1 MTTKHTPD
9 FSFTVEMSSLMSR
22 SEWMKRF
29 GITDSDLG
37 VLVPVQARHV
47 GASALSIYM
56 RVCVRKLTD
65 ASGTRSGRHVQLG
78 RIQVPPVDKLLSMMQ
93 SLPRKHFVKEV
104 GASEPIPAGSA
115 VTRLPD
121 GKWVRARPTLGLG
134 GA

>member
-9 FSFTVEMSSLMSR
+9 LSFTVEMSGLMSR
-22 SEWMKRF
+22 AEWMKRF

-37 VLVPVQARHV
+37 VLVPVQVRHV

-56 RVCVRKLTD
+56 RGCVRKLTD
-65 ASGTRSGRHVQLG
+65 SSGTRSGRHVQQIG
-78 RIQVPPVDKLLSMMQ
+78 RIQVRDV
-93 SLPRKHFVKEV
+93 V
-104 GASEPIPAGSA
+104 ASEPIPAGCA

-121 GKWVRARPTLGLG
+121 GKLVRARPTLGLG